1 MIMTENKAEQYK
13 AAFGRLR
20 TAWLAGDPSGEMSAL
35 REEFPE
41 LRAELMT
48 AMQRWGDLAVGEPVV
63 GDDMVAKVSRMA
75 SESRERLAEHSR
87 EAIGA
92 VAAVQREVRRTGFL
106 PWLERAAGLEA
117 SAIERETGIP
127 VRFLKAIGDRAPQL
141 PGRAV
146 EYVSN
151 QLEAFVSAS
160 QAILTAA
167 VSVEPG
173 MVGAHR
179 KGHGAASPIS
189 YEEFITKVI
198 DDPKEREMWL
208 GFAEDESER
217 A

>member
-1 MIMTENKAEQYK
+1 MMMTQDKTEQYET
-13 AAFGRLR
+13 AFRRLR
-20 TAWLAGDPSGEMSAL
+20 TAWLAGDPGGEMAAL

-41 LRAELMT
+41 LRAELFA
-48 AMQRWGDLAVGEPVV
+48 AMQRWSDIAIGERVV
-63 GDDMVAKVSRMA
+63 GDEMVANLTRMA

-106 PWLERAAGLEA
+106 PWLERAAGRDA

-127 VRFLKAIGDRAPQL
+127 VRFLRAIGDRAPQL
-141 PGRAV
+141 PGKAV
-146 EYVSN
+146 EYVTD

>member
-141 PGRAV
+141 PGRADRISAV
-146 EYVSN
+146 ARACSRPGSIRDRARNRYSRSVS
-151 QLEAFVSAS
+151 QGDWRSSPPAS
-160 QAILTAA
+160 RQG
-167 VSVEPG
+167 S
-173 MVGAHR
+173 
-179 KGHGAASPIS
+179 
-189 YEEFITKVI
+189 
-198 DDPKEREMWL
+198 
-208 GFAEDESER
+208 
-217 A
+217 